1 MRTTEKSDTPS
12 TTGKSNESARAFATY
27 RGSRPGACGPQSS
40 PRGGAR
46 PSSPANPSRRAA
58 ASRRARAMTGPPSGP
73 VVGYRIW
80 RMHRARL
87 WPARYSARRPWPLG
101 DAQGVCEAWESSTD
115 SRCHQAP
122 GPSGT
127 CPCGLYAYHE
137 MESVM
142 KQDLG
147 DVWGAVVGWG
157 AVEVHADGF
166 RSEWQRPIVL
176 AVPRQRRGTRRG
188 APRGRTAPWRAR
200 RAADRVGT
208 VAREHGDPIPAEL
221 VPVTLL
227 SLFTEERAWASWNA
241 RVDWGDLA
249 RAVRAGSVIARREMA
264 AHAVDLAAA
273 AAARVGSAGDGD
285 LQTLEM
291 AVLGLLAAVE
301 TWIPPARHMSQGLA
315 GRHFRSYAA
324 SWMKAALE
332 QGRSGSDLIPP
343 TTVTYGEVRELAEKM
358 SRPRHGLRPA
368 PARSREP
375 LPEKRILGLAR
386 QLSTRPQSDFLV
398 DGLWRCLHDLSLDL
412 NDCPS
417 WGSRLARARALQR
430 RHARQRRGVNARS
443 AKRRGRRQRK
453 LMRRVADDRRV
464 HSFLRARALERLA
477 RGASLESAIEFLEHP
492 LADTRAAARTLARH
506 AESGRAQAR
515 VILTQPLVTDAQLCA
530 CLYALESL
538 AVGAAEER
546 IEARPAPERNLLLAC
561 VRVLSPA
568 RAAEIVCRR
577 ISTGEAL
584 ANPDWLGMV
593 SEVDREEQE
602 AAVRAFLERASD
614 VRSVFDARLCPL
626 GALDVARRIR
636 LLPTIGP
643 LIREAARNDREL
655 DAQDRDWILVDANW

>member
-1 MRTTEKSDTPS
+1 M
-12 TTGKSNESARAFATY
+12 
-27 RGSRPGACGPQSS
+27 
-40 PRGGAR
+40 
-46 PSSPANPSRRAA
+46 
-58 ASRRARAMTGPPSGP
+58 
-73 VVGYRIW
+73 
-80 RMHRARL
+80 
-87 WPARYSARRPWPLG
+87 G

-176 AVPRQRRGTRRG
+176 AEFPGREG
-188 APRGRTAPWRAR
+188 ARAEELHEAARLHGARVAP
-200 RAADRVGT
+200 ADRVGT

-417 WGSRLARARALQR
+417 WGRASLALELYNAGTRA
-430 RHARQRRGVNARS
+430 NAVVSTLVS

-614 VRSVFDARLCPL
+614 VRSVSTRASALWA
-626 GALDVARRIR
+626 ALDVARRIR